1 MIFLETIWKILKTI
15 LRKIIGYTSIKN
27 NNDTLTKNRLSIKNK
42 TMKETTLLKIALIC
56 SLVGLVLLYFISTK
70 IEVKDYKPNILNKN
84 VGDDVK
90 LTGKVSKI
98 TDRGDVVFIEVDQQ
112 SPINVVLFTDN
123 DNLKL
128 SNGDNVEVIGKVQ
141 EYNGKNEIIAEKIR
155 LVK

>member
-1 MIFLETIWKILKTI
+1 
-15 LRKIIGYTSIKN
+15 
-27 NNDTLTKNRLSIKNK
+27 
-42 TMKETTLLKIALIC
+42 MKETTLLKIALIC
-56 SLVGLVLLYFISTK
+56 SLVGLALLYFISTK

-90 LTGKVSKI
+90 LTGKVTKI
-98 TDRGDVVFIEVDQQ
+98 TDREDVVFIEVYQQ
-112 SPINVVLFTDN
+112 SPVNVVLFTDN

>member
-1 MIFLETIWKILKTI
+1 
-15 LRKIIGYTSIKN
+15 
-27 NNDTLTKNRLSIKNK
+27 
-42 TMKETTLLKIALIC
+42 MKETTLLKIALIC